1 MSKKVLEY
9 FKQLPATEQEQ
20 FNKAM
25 ELFREHNGNANTQRF
40 YNRTGYTPKNLSS
53 LHYELKKL
61 VGITEIDI
69 INYQSEPE
77 QVPTYEGDLQ
87 ELITEKK
94 DIFLEILQ
102 EASAEAKKGIKLGY
116 QFPFLREK
124 DCPNELKILVN
135 DAITAFHDYKNA
147 HEDLFAKLCAVTEPQ
162 LSNEQVYE
170 VAAQLLED
178 FQANQEIYAELEHYA
193 KEKQILGEHE
203 IFSTLKL
210 EREVEAMTP
219 AKMASFVSGYNSAK
233 SKAKKKV
240 EEAKSDEEKAEAQSK
255 LDLLEQKK
263 ALVDKKLNE
272 Q

>member
-1 MSKKVLEY
+1 MKKVLEY
-9 FKQLPATEQEQ
+9 FKQLPASEQEQ

-25 ELFREHNGNANTQRF
+25 ELYRENNGNANTQRF
-40 YNRTGYTPKNLSS
+40 YNRAGFTPKNLDS
-53 LHYELKKL
+53 LHYDLKKL
-61 VGITEIDI
+61 VGITDVDI
-69 INYQSEPE
+69 INYQSAPVIE
-77 QVPTYEGDLQ
+77 PTYEGDLQ
-87 ELITEKK
+87 ELATEKK

-102 EASAEAKKGIKLGY
+102 DVNAEAKQGFKLES

-147 HEDLFAKLCAVTEPQ
+147 HEELFAKLSAVAEPQ

-170 VAAQLLED
+170 IASQLLED
-178 FQANQEIYAELEHYA
+178 FELNQEIYAELEHYQKN
-193 KEKQILGEHE
+193 KEILGEHS
-203 IFSTLKL
+203 IFATLKL
-210 EREVEAMTP
+210 EREVAKMAP
-219 AKMASFVSGYNSAK
+219 AKLASFVSGFNSAK

>member
-1 MSKKVLEY
+1 MKKVLEY
-9 FKQLPATEQEQ
+9 FKQLPTSEQEQ

-25 ELFREHNGNANTQRF
+25 ELFVQHNGNANTQRF
-40 YNRTGYTPKNLSS
+40 YNRAGFSPKNLAS

-61 VGITEIDI
+61 VGISEIDI
-69 INYQSEPE
+69 INYQSAP
-77 QVPTYEGDLQ
+77 VIKPTYEGDLQ
-87 ELITEKK
+87 ELINEKK
-94 DIFLEILQ
+94 EVFLEILQ
-102 EASAEAKKGIKLGY
+102 EASAEAKKGFKLGG

-147 HEDLFAKLCAVTEPQ
+147 HEELFAKLSGVTEPQ
-162 LSNEQVYE
+162 LSNEQVYDI
-170 VAAQLLED
+170 ASQLLED
-178 FQANQEIYAELEHYA
+178 FELNQEIYAELEHYQKN
-193 KEKQILGEHE
+193 KEILGEHVV
-203 IFSTLKL
+203 FATLKL
-210 EREVEAMTP
+210 EREVAKMTP
-219 AKMASFVSGYNSAK
+219 AKLASFVSGYNSAK

>member
-1 MSKKVLEY
+1 MKKVLEY
-9 FKQLPATEQEQ
+9 FKQLPASEQEQ

-25 ELFREHNGNANTQRF
+25 ELYRENNGNANTQLF
-40 YNRTGYTPKNLSS
+40 YNRAGFSPKNLAS

-61 VGITEIDI
+61 VNITDVDI
-69 INYQSEPE
+69 INYQSAPVI
-77 QVPTYEGDLQ
+77 VPTYEGDLQ
-87 ELITEKK
+87 ELINEKK
-94 DIFLEILQ
+94 DVFLEILQ
-102 EASAEAKKGIKLGY
+102 EVNAEAKQGFKLES

-147 HEDLFAKLCAVTEPQ
+147 HEELFAKLSAVAEPQ

-170 VAAQLLED
+170 IASQLLED
-178 FQANQEIYAELEHYA
+178 FELNQEIYAELEHYQKN
-193 KEKQILGEHE
+193 KEILGEHS
-203 IFSTLKL
+203 IFATLKL
-210 EREVEAMTP
+210 EREVAKMTP

>member
-1 MSKKVLEY
+1 MKKVLEY
-9 FKQLPATEQEQ
+9 FKQLPTSEQEQ

-25 ELFREHNGNANTQRF
+25 ELFVQHNGNANTQRF
-40 YNRTGYTPKNLSS
+40 YNRAGFSPKNLAS

-61 VGITEIDI
+61 VGISEIDI
-69 INYQSEPE
+69 INYQSAPVIE
-77 QVPTYEGDLQ
+77 PTYEGDLQ
-87 ELITEKK
+87 ELATEKK
-94 DIFLEILQ
+94 DVFLEILQ
-102 EASAEAKKGIKLGY
+102 EVNAEAKQGFKLES

-147 HEDLFAKLCAVTEPQ
+147 HEELFAKLSGVTEPQ
-162 LSNEQVYE
+162 LSNEQVYDI
-170 VAAQLLED
+170 ASQLLED
-178 FQANQEIYAELEHYA
+178 FEINQEIYAELEHYQKN
-193 KEKQILGEHE
+193 KEILGEHS
-203 IFSTLKL
+203 IFATLKL
-210 EREVEAMTP
+210 EREVAKMAP
-219 AKMASFVSGYNSAK
+219 AKLASFVSGYNSAK

>member
-1 MSKKVLEY
+1 MKKVLEY
-9 FKQLPATEQEQ
+9 FKQLPTSEQEQ

-25 ELFREHNGNANTQRF
+25 ELFVQHNGNANTQRF
-40 YNRTGYTPKNLSS
+40 YNRAGFSPKNLAS

-61 VGITEIDI
+61 VGISEIDI
-69 INYQSEPE
+69 INYQSAPVIE
-77 QVPTYEGDLQ
+77 PTYEGDLQ
-87 ELITEKK
+87 ELAIEKK
-94 DIFLEILQ
+94 DVFLEILQ
-102 EASAEAKKGIKLGY
+102 EVNAEAKQGFKLES

-147 HEDLFAKLCAVTEPQ
+147 HEELFAKLSAVTEPQ

-170 VAAQLLED
+170 IASQLLED
-178 FQANQEIYAELEHYA
+178 FELNQEIYAELEHYQKN
-193 KEKQILGEHE
+193 KEILGEHS
-203 IFSTLKL
+203 IFATLKL
-210 EREVEAMTP
+210 ELEVAKMAP
-219 AKMASFVSGYNSAK
+219 AKLASFVSGYNSAK

>member
-1 MSKKVLEY
+1 MKKVLEY
-9 FKQLPATEQEQ
+9 FKQLPTSEQEQ

-25 ELFREHNGNANTQRF
+25 ELFVQHNGNANTQRF
-40 YNRTGYTPKNLSS
+40 YNRAGFSPKNLAS

-87 ELITEKK
+87 ELAIEKK
-94 DIFLEILQ
+94 DVFLEILQ
-102 EASAEAKKGIKLGY
+102 EVNAEAKQGFKLES

-147 HEDLFAKLCAVTEPQ
+147 HEELFAKLSAVAEPQ

-170 VAAQLLED
+170 IASQLLED
-178 FQANQEIYAELEHYA
+178 FELNQEIYAELEHYQKN
-193 KEKQILGEHE
+193 KEILGEHN
-203 IFSTLKL
+203 IFATLKL
-210 EREVEAMTP
+210 EREVAKMNS
-219 AKMASFVSGYNSAK
+219 AKMASFVSGFNSAK

>member
-1 MSKKVLEY
+1 MKKVLEY
-9 FKQLPATEQEQ
+9 FKQLPTSEQEQ

-25 ELFREHNGNANTQRF
+25 ELYRENNGNANTQRF
-40 YNRTGYTPKNLSS
+40 YNRAGFSSKNLAS

-61 VGITEIDI
+61 VGISEIDI
-69 INYQSEPE
+69 INYQSAPVI
-77 QVPTYEGDLQ
+77 VPTYEGDLQ
-87 ELITEKK
+87 ELATEKK
-94 DIFLEILQ
+94 EVFLEILQ
-102 EASAEAKKGIKLGY
+102 EVNAEAKQGFKLES

-147 HEDLFAKLCAVTEPQ
+147 HEELFAKLSAVAEPQ

-170 VAAQLLED
+170 IASQLLED
-178 FQANQEIYAELEHYA
+178 FELNQEIYAELEHYQKN
-193 KEKQILGEHE
+193 KEILGEHS
-203 IFSTLKL
+203 IFATLKL
-210 EREVEAMTP
+210 EREVEGMTVK
-219 AKMASFVSGYNSAK
+219 KMTSFISGYNSAK
-233 SKAKKKV
+233 SKAKGKLD
-240 EEAKSDEEKAEAQSK
+240 EAKSDEEKAEAQSK

>member
-1 MSKKVLEY
+1 MKKVLEY
-9 FKQLPATEQEQ
+9 FKQLPTSEQEQ

-25 ELFREHNGNANTQRF
+25 ELFVQHNGNANTQRF
-40 YNRTGYTPKNLSS
+40 YNRAGFSPKNLAS

-61 VGITEIDI
+61 VGISEIDI
-69 INYQSEPE
+69 INYQSAPVI
-77 QVPTYEGDLQ
+77 VPTYEGDLQ
-87 ELITEKK
+87 ELATEKK
-94 DIFLEILQ
+94 EVFLEILQ
-102 EASAEAKKGIKLGY
+102 EVNAEAKQGFKLES

-147 HEDLFAKLCAVTEPQ
+147 HEELFAKLSAVAEPQ

-170 VAAQLLED
+170 IASQLLED
-178 FQANQEIYAELEHYA
+178 FELNQEIYAELEHYQKN
-193 KEKQILGEHE
+193 KEILGEHS
-203 IFSTLKL
+203 IFATLKL
-210 EREVEAMTP
+210 EREVEGMTVK
-219 AKMASFVSGYNSAK
+219 KMTSFISGYNSAK
-233 SKAKKKV
+233 SKAKGKLD
-240 EEAKSDEEKAEAQSK
+240 EAKSDEEKAEAQSK

>member
-1 MSKKVLEY
+1 MKKVLEY
-9 FKQLPATEQEQ
+9 FKQLPTSEQEQ

-25 ELFREHNGNANTQRF
+25 ELFVQHNGNANTQRF
-40 YNRTGYTPKNLSS
+40 YNRAGFSPKNLAS

-61 VGITEIDI
+61 VGISEIDI
-69 INYQSEPE
+69 INYQSAPVIE
-77 QVPTYEGDLQ
+77 PTYEGDLQ
-87 ELITEKK
+87 ELINEKK
-94 DIFLEILQ
+94 EVFLEILQ
-102 EASAEAKKGIKLGY
+102 EASAEAKKGFKLGG

-147 HEDLFAKLCAVTEPQ
+147 HEELFAKLSGVTEPQ
-162 LSNEQVYE
+162 LSNEQVYDI
-170 VAAQLLED
+170 ASQLLED
-178 FQANQEIYAELEHYA
+178 FELNQEIYAELEHYQKN
-193 KEKQILGEHE
+193 KEILGEHN
-203 IFSTLKL
+203 IFATLKL
-210 EREVEAMTP
+210 EREVAKMAP
-219 AKMASFVSGYNSAK
+219 AKLASFVSGYNSAK

-240 EEAKSDEEKAEAQSK
+240 EEAKSAEEKAEAQSK

>member
-1 MSKKVLEY
+1 MKKVLEY
-9 FKQLPATEQEQ
+9 FKQLPASEQEQ

-25 ELFREHNGNANTQRF
+25 ELYRENNGNTNTQRF
-40 YNRTGYTPKNLSS
+40 YNRAGFSPKNLAS

-61 VGITEIDI
+61 VGITEVDI
-69 INYQSEPE
+69 INYQSAPVI
-77 QVPTYEGDLQ
+77 VPTYEGDLQ

-102 EASAEAKKGIKLGY
+102 DVNAEAKQGFKLES

-147 HEDLFAKLCAVTEPQ
+147 HEELFAKLSAVAEPQ

-170 VAAQLLED
+170 IASQLLED
-178 FQANQEIYAELEHYA
+178 FELNQEIYAELEHYQKN
-193 KEKQILGEHE
+193 KEILGEHS
-203 IFSTLKL
+203 IFATLKL
-210 EREVEAMTP
+210 EREVAKMAP
-219 AKMASFVSGYNSAK
+219 AKLASFVSGFNSAK
-233 SKAKKKV
+233 SKANKKLA
-240 EEAKSDEEKAEAQSK
+240 EAKSDEEKAKAQK
-255 LDLLEQKK
+255 NLEDLMMKK
-263 ALVDKKLNE
+263 VLVDKKLNE

>member
-1 MSKKVLEY
+1 MKKVLEY
-9 FKQLPATEQEQ
+9 FKQLPVSEQEQ

-25 ELFREHNGNANTQRF
+25 ELYRENNGNANTQRF
-40 YNRTGYTPKNLSS
+40 YNRAGFSPKNLAS

-61 VGITEIDI
+61 VGISEIDI

-87 ELITEKK
+87 ELINEKK
-94 DIFLEILQ
+94 DVFLEILQ
-102 EASAEAKKGIKLGY
+102 EVNAEAKQGFKLES

-135 DAITAFHDYKNA
+135 DAITAFHDYKNS
-147 HEDLFAKLCAVTEPQ
+147 HDELFAKLSAVAEPQ

-170 VAAQLLED
+170 IASQLLED
-178 FQANQEIYAELEHYA
+178 FELNQEIYAELEYYQKN
-193 KEKQILGEHE
+193 KEILGEHE
-203 IFSTLKL
+203 VFATLKL
-210 EREVEAMTP
+210 EREVAKMTP
-219 AKMASFVSGYNSAK
+219 AKLASFVSGFNSAK